1 MATDRLTLIAELKD
15 RLTGPAKKAAR
26 AVDDLGQATEKSA
39 QRSAKADKTAAA
51 AAQDR
56 ARKVEA
62 AERRVQSSKRAT
74 DQKLSASNIAT
85 QRASRNHLQALK
97 AQDAGITRSQKI
109 MDAMGGVT
117 TDTMGRV
124 TRQSQTFSE
133 RVRKSMNSGL
143 DAAPAANRFRTGLE
157 QAVGHA
163 RTAASRIDEALSGA
177 GDRALLG
184 AGAVAAFSLA
194 GGAKRIADAQQAD
207 VVMETMLI
215 SPSDRADLMGQFKG
229 LAQDTPFSTGSI
241 AAMGS
246 GLIASGMDQSQ
257 VEKSMQGAIDT
268 AATFGMSLEEMALP
282 LKQIQAKGKLQGDD
296 LLQLM
301 DRNIPMMDWIAKQK
315 GVDKSQVQDLVSK
328 GQVSSEDVFA
338 AMAANS
344 AGGAERAAGTLKGSW
359 TNFMSSLSQ
368 GGEAYLEPLV
378 DPLTELLG
386 VAKDSVQDLQP
397 VLKLLGEGTAIIV
410 KGLTPALPVLIPLL
424 AAAAGGFAAWK
435 TAKVASLAVTLLTK
449 GVRGFTGVL
458 GGGNG
463 AAAVMGMFGKETRFA
478 QSDVQTLAGQGGLGR
493 MNERLRD
500 STKTMSRAERAA
512 FGLGKAIGGIS
523 IAAVGLN
530 AVGSALNGIQPGE
543 ALDSSKAANLMAG
556 SNALGLDS
564 EIAGAEWAN
573 GNSGK
578 FNSALFGTMDN
589 VNNVGDLINR
599 TADPRMGESLY
610 HGVNKLFGN
619 NEDYLSKGKNSLSGI
634 DDSLASMV
642 QSGDKARAGAMF
654 NQFVTQSG
662 SEENAMKMFPNY
674 KSAVLDSFTEQGR
687 TADDDT
693 LMQAMRSGQGYR
705 SGGYTGDGSASAPAG
720 LVHKKE
726 FVFNAT
732 RTAQIGVDNLRAM
745 HAGRAPVG
753 GGDTISPNITIYG
766 ASAADEAVIRRAVDD
781 GITRALTM
789 RKRKSLNTHGTRSV
803 RGAH

>member
-1 MATDRLTLIAELKD
+1 MANSKLTFIAEFVD
-15 RLTGPAKKAAR
+15 RLTGPSERTRKAVEKLTKTTKDQAASTERASKQSAAATERAQRRVNRALGSTGGSANRTARTMQQMAGTHENASNRSAR
-26 AVDDLGQATEKSA
+26 AMQRMARGAEKSLGGVHRA
-39 QRSAKADKTAAA
+39 TGRVRAEGMVNRWNASM
-51 AAQDR
+51 DR
-56 ARKVEA
+56 MYNHT
-62 AERRVQSSKRAT
+62 SKRSTEIGNLLDGMGNRAT
-74 DQKLSASNIAT
+74 L
-85 QRASRNHLQALK
+85 
-97 AQDAGITRSQKI
+97 
-109 MDAMGGVT
+109 GV
-117 TDTMGRV
+117 GV
-124 TRQSQTFSE
+124 
-133 RVRKSMNSGL
+133 
-143 DAAPAANRFRTGLE
+143 
-157 QAVGHA
+157 VG
-163 RTAASRIDEALSGA
+163 
-177 GDRALLG
+177 
-184 AGAVAAFSLA
+184 AFALA
-194 GGAKRIADAQQAD
+194 GGLRRINDVQQASG
-207 VVMETMLI
+207 VMETMGL
-215 SPSDRADLMGQFKG
+215 SAGDRDKLMGQFKG

-241 AAMGS
+241 ASLGS
-246 GLIASGMDQSQ
+246 GLISSGMDQSK
-257 VEKSMQGAIDT
+257 VESSLQGAIDT
-268 AATFGMSLEEMALP
+268 AALFGMSLEEMALP
-282 LKQIQAKGKLQGDD
+282 LKQIQAKGKVQGDD

-301 DRNIPMMDWIAKQK
+301 DRNIPMMDWLAKQK
-315 GVDKSQVQDLVSK
+315 GVDKSQIQDLVSK
-328 GQVSSEDVFA
+328 GQVSSDDVFA

-386 VAKDSVQDLQP
+386 VAKDSMQDLQP

-449 GVRGFTGVL
+449 GVRGFAGVL

-463 AAAVMGMFGKETRFA
+463 AAAGMGMFGRETRYV
-478 QSDVQTLAGQGGLGR
+478 QSDVQSLAGRRGLGG

-500 STKTMSRAERAA
+500 STKNMGRAERAA

-556 SNALGLDS
+556 GNALGLDR

-642 QSGDKARAGAMF
+642 QSGDKAGAGAMF

-674 KSAVLDSFTEQGR
+674 KSVVLDSFTEQGR

-693 LMQAMRSGQGYR
+693 LMQAMRTGQGYR
-705 SGGYTGDGSASAPAG
+705 AGGWTGNGPASAIAGVVHGREYVIPEPVTRRPGVLPALREIHRTGEVPSASSPTH
-720 LVHKKE
+720 V
-726 FVFNAT
+726 
-732 RTAQIGVDNLRAM
+732 RQ
-745 HAGRAPVG
+745 
-753 GGDTISPNITIYG
+753 GDTLDYSTTVNVTANTAG
-766 ASAADEAVIRRAVDD
+766 DAAFIKREVQSVLDRNARRMANQH
-781 GITRALTM
+781 ATM
-789 RKRKSLNTHGTRSV
+789 GL
-803 RGAH
+803 RGAL